1 MDYRKSGRELVI
13 RLDEDE
19 EIVKSIISICKKE
32 NIESALVSGVG
43 AVKKAELAHFDT
55 KEKKYNKKTLEG
67 MFEIA
72 SLSGNVAMLDG
83 EPLAH
88 LHIVIADTDFST
100 YGGHLMEGIA
110 NPTCELVVLPLETKI
125 KRAKD
130 EKTGLNLQRF

>member
-19 EIVKSIISICKKE
+19 EIVESITSICKKE
-32 NIESALVSGVG
+32 NIESALVSGIG

-55 KEKKYNKKTLEG
+55 KEKKYNKKTFEG

-72 SLSGNVAMLDG
+72 SLSGNIAMLEG
-83 EPLAH
+83 KPIAH
-88 LHIVIADTDFST
+88 LHIVIAGTDFST
-100 YGGHLMEGIA
+100 YGGHLMKGIT
-110 NPTCELVVLPLETKI
+110 NPTCEIVLLPLETKI

-130 EKTGLNLQRF
+130 EKTGLNLQTF

>member
-19 EIVKSIISICKKE
+19 EIVESITSICKKE

-55 KEKKYNKKTLEG
+55 KKKKYNKKTFEG

-72 SLSGNVAMLDG
+72 SLSGNIAMLDWG
-83 EPLAH
+83 PLAH
-88 LHIVIADTDFST
+88 LHIVIADIDLST
-100 YGGHLMEGIA
+100 FGGHLVKGIA
-110 NPTCELVVLPLETKI
+110 DPTCELVILPLETKI

-130 EKTGLNLQRF
+130 EKTGLNLQKF

>member
-19 EIVKSIISICKKE
+19 EIVEYITAICKKE
-32 NIESALVSGVG
+32 NIESAFVSGVG
-43 AVKKAELAHFDT
+43 AVKKAELGHFDT
-55 KEKKYNKKTLEG
+55 KEKKYSKKTFEG

-72 SLSGNVAMLDG
+72 SLSGNIAMLDG
-83 EPLAH
+83 EPVAH
-88 LHIVIADTDFST
+88 LHIVIADTDFSI
-100 YGGHLMEGIA
+100 YGGHLMKGIA
-110 NPTCELVVLPLETKI
+110 NPTCEMVVLPLETKI

>member
-1 MDYRKSGRELVI
+1 MDYRKSGREIVL

-19 EIVKSIISICKKE
+19 EMVESITAICKKE
-32 NIESALVSGVG
+32 NIESALVSAVG
-43 AVKKAELAHFDT
+43 ALKKAELGHFDT
-55 KEKKYNKKTLEG
+55 KERKYNTKVFEG

-72 SLSGNVAMLDG
+72 SLNGNIAVLNG

-100 YGGHLMEGIA
+100 HGGHLMKGVV
-110 NPTCELVVLPLETKI
+110 NPTCEIVILLLETKI

-130 EKTGLNLQRF
+130 EKTGLNLQTF

>member
-1 MDYRKSGRELVI
+1 MEYRKSGREIVL

-19 EIVKSIISICKKE
+19 EVIGYITNICKKE
-32 NIESALVSGVG
+32 NIESAFVSAVG
-43 AVKKAELAHFDT
+43 ALKKAELGHFDT
-55 KEKKYNKKTLEG
+55 KEKRYNTKVFEG

-72 SLSGNVAMLDG
+72 SLSGNIAMLGG
-83 EPLAH
+83 EPMAH

-100 YGGHLMEGIA
+100 HGGHLMKGLV
-110 NPTCELVVLPLETKI
+110 NPTCEVVILPLETKI